1 MKDKKTDIFSIIVGL
16 VFIIS
21 GISKSLDATA
31 FSQTIN
37 QYGLGNLGF
46 LSPVIIIAETYLGLS
61 LFFKIQLKKISFV
74 SFIFLTCLT
83 LIFLY
88 GWIFKDI
95 TNCGC
100 FGRINFLNSSPI
112 FTITKNIILICI
124 CVDLWLSSNN
134 EAINEKWYTNIIFII
149 SIGIVGFVSGY
160 TLKNNMSK
168 PQKKPKSKIAV
179 KDSNISN
186 HIQLSPDSTYLV
198 YAFSYSCPHCMNSIE
213 NLKQYERS
221 GLVNKVI
228 GIVVEDNDK
237 KESFEKLYQP
247 NFVIKE
253 VSKYDITRI
262 TSSLPRSFYIKNDSI
277 QFTLSGELPSA
288 YVLMDAMKKNKK

>member
-37 QYGLGNLGF
+37 QYGFGNIGF
-46 LSPVIIIAETYLGLS
+46 LSPIIIITEIYLGLS
-61 LFFKIQLKKISFV
+61 LFLKIQLKKISFV

-83 LIFLY
+83 LTFLY

-100 FGRINFLNSSPI
+100 FGKINFLNSSPL
-112 FTITKNIILICI
+112 FTIFKNIILIYLCI
-124 CVDLWLSSNN
+124 DLWLSSQN

-149 SIGIVGFVSGY
+149 SISIVSFISGY
-160 TLKNNMSK
+160 TFKNSMSS
-168 PQKKPKSKIAV
+168 PPKKPKSKIAV
-179 KDSNISN
+179 IDSNIN
-186 HIQLSPDSTYLV
+186 DHISLSSDSTYLV

-213 NLKQYERS
+213 NLKQYEKS
-221 GLVNKVI
+221 GIVDKVI

-247 NFVIKE
+247 NFAIKE
-253 VSKYDITRI
+253 VSKYDITKI

-277 QFTLSGELPSA
+277 QFSLSGELPSA